1 MTDLFSGL
9 TQEIISG
16 IALGSIYALIA
27 LGFTM
32 IFKATEVV
40 NFAQGELMMVGA
52 YVNFFFVT
60 TFLSTTGNPTAWTFL
75 VALGGSMIFSVLFG
89 YILDFIINKPLKD
102 EPIFSIIMATLSLA
116 IILRAV
122 VAIIAGPISLMPFS
136 PFGDSAMSPSGS
148 GKTTLLNCIS
158 GLDVPTAGEY
168 LFDRIP
174 VTGNSEDLTTFR
186 RKNVGYVFQFFNL
199 LQDLTVLENVLLIQE
214 LSGQRNAE
222 RAKEVLR
229 LVGLDSEIDR
239 FPSEISGGQQQ
250 RVAIARSIAK
260 NPKLLLG
267 DELTGNLDTETS
279 AKVMDVLTEA
289 CKSEGITTVMVTHD
303 ESLAKYATRVVRLD
317 SGKIQSDEKVN

>member
-1 MTDLFSGL
+1 MIQL
-9 TQEIISG
+9 TNLQRHYVMASETIK
-16 IALGSIYALIA
+16 ALDDINLNIPAGERVVL
-27 LGFTM
+27 LG
-32 IFKATEVV
+32 
-40 NFAQGELMMVGA
+40 
-52 YVNFFFVT
+52 
-60 TFLSTTGNPTAWTFL
+60 
-75 VALGGSMIFSVLFG
+75 
-89 YILDFIINKPLKD
+89 
-102 EPIFSIIMATLSLA
+102 
-116 IILRAV
+116 
-122 VAIIAGPISLMPFS
+122 
-136 PFGDSAMSPSGS
+136 PSGS

-168 LFDRIP
+168 LFDGVP

-214 LSGQRNAE
+214 LSGQRDVN
-222 RAKEVLR
+222 RAKEVLN
-229 LVGLDSEIDR
+229 LVGLEGEIDR

-289 CKSEGITTVMVTHD
+289 CKKENITTIMVTHD
-303 ESLAKYATRVVRLD
+303 ESLAKYATRVIRLD
-317 SGKIQSDEKVN
+317 SGKVKSDEAVIPD